1 MSLIPRTSNKNAN
14 YRTLENSIRD
24 KAAGIRPRTLA
35 QKMEIKHK
43 IIDSVELN
51 IDDIETLYEADS
63 NRRSVATLIATN
75 LGRMNANNTAGMLKL
90 VAALS
95 LLELSAGDDT
105 LLAVAKR
112 LASTGLSQR

>member
-1 MSLIPRTSNKNAN
+1 MSLLPRSTNKSSN

-24 KAAGIRPRTLA
+24 KAAGIKPRSLA
-35 QKMEIKHK
+35 QKIEIRHK
-43 IIDSVELN
+43 IIDSVEMN
-51 IDDIETLYEADS
+51 MDDIGTLYEANS
-63 NRRSVATLIATN
+63 NRRAVATLIATN
-75 LGRMNANNTAGMLKL
+75 LGRMNSKNTAGMLKL

-95 LLELSAGDDT
+95 LLELSDGDDT